1 MYPIEQS
8 SCTSR
13 LVWERVSAQAPS
25 QAEVSERIRV
35 ISPIMVSIFMT
46 IGVNGDRKC
55 WNLRIDW
62 GASNFLEGFLVFVQ
76 VSNGQCAIVLDEQ

>member
-1 MYPIEQS
+1 
-8 SCTSR
+8 
-13 LVWERVSAQAPS
+13 
-25 QAEVSERIRV
+25 
-35 ISPIMVSIFMT
+35 MT

-76 VSNGQCAIVLDEQ
+76 VSNGQCAIVLDEQYGAKTQNPAWVCLALNFEVFVV